1 MVKCRI
7 YPYKYDLKW
16 RVIMLNVKNVTKKF
30 DKTFAVN
37 DISFYVNDGEIAVL
51 LGPNGAGKT
60 TSIKCIAGLL
70 KYEGEIDICG
80 YINKSLDAKKLFGYV
95 PETPAMYDM
104 LTVYEHLELIAGAY
118 KIKDY
123 KEKAEVLLERFEL
136 SDKRDKLGK
145 ELSKGMQQKVSICC
159 ALLPNPKVI
168 LFDEP
173 MVGLDP
179 KAIKELSSV
188 FIELKNA
195 GCSVVISTHIINSV
209 EGLWDRALIMQE
221 GSIVMSRTRQELL
234 DTNESLE
241 EIFFHVTK
249 GIK

>member
-1 MVKCRI
+1 
-7 YPYKYDLKW
+7 
-16 RVIMLNVKNVTKKF
+16 MLNVRNVTKKF

-37 DISFYVNDGEIAVL
+37 DISFYVNDAEIAVL
-51 LGPNGAGKT
+51 LGPNGAGKS

-104 LTVYEHLELIAGAY
+104 LTVYEHLEFIAGAY

-123 KEKAEVLLERFEL
+123 KEKAEALLERFEL

-159 ALLPNPKVI
+159 ALLPNPKVM

-179 KAIKELSSV
+179 RAIKELSNV
-188 FIELKNA
+188 FLELKKE

-221 GSIVMSRTRQELL
+221 GTIVMSRTKQELL
-234 DTNESLE
+234 ATNESLE
-241 EIFFHVTK
+241 EIFFHVTE

>member
-1 MVKCRI
+1 
-7 YPYKYDLKW
+7 
-16 RVIMLNVKNVTKKF
+16 MLSVKNVTKIF
-30 DKTFAVN
+30 DKTTAVN

-70 KYEGEIDICG
+70 KYKGEIDICG

-95 PETPAMYDM
+95 PETPAMFEM
-104 LTVYEHLELIAGAY
+104 LTVYEHLEFIAGAY
-118 KIKDY
+118 KIVDY
-123 KEKAEVLLERFEL
+123 KDKAEVLLERFEL

-159 ALLPNPKVI
+159 ALLINPKVI

-179 KAIKELSSV
+179 KAIKELHSVFLELKGAGSSV
-188 FIELKNA
+188 I
-195 GCSVVISTHIINSV
+195 ISTHIINSV
-209 EGLWDRALIMQE
+209 EDIWDRALIMQD
-221 GSIVMSRTRQELL
+221 GNIMKSITKEELL
-234 DTNESLE
+234 HKNESLE
-241 EIFFHVTK
+241 DIFFDVTEDN
-249 GIK
+249 

>member
-1 MVKCRI
+1 MI
-7 YPYKYDLKW
+7 
-16 RVIMLNVKNVTKKF
+16 NVRNVTKRY
-30 DKTFAVN
+30 DKTTAVN

-80 YINKSLDAKKLFGYV
+80 YINKSLDAKKLFGFV

-104 LTVYEHLELIAGAY
+104 LTVYEHLEFIAGAY

-123 KEKAEVLLERFEL
+123 KEKAEALLERFEL

-159 ALLPNPKVI
+159 ALLINPKVI

-179 KAIKELSSV
+179 KAIKELSNV
-188 FIELKNA
+188 FLELKET

-221 GSIVMSRTRQELL
+221 GSIIMSRTKQELL
-234 DTNESLE
+234 ATNESLE
-241 EIFFHVTK
+241 EIFFHVTE

>member
-1 MVKCRI
+1 
-7 YPYKYDLKW
+7 
-16 RVIMLNVKNVTKKF
+16 MLNVKNVTKIF
-30 DKTFAVN
+30 DKTTAVN
-37 DISFYVNDGEIAVL
+37 NISFYVNDGEIAVL

-70 KYEGEIDICG
+70 KYKGEIDICG
-80 YINKSLDAKKLFGYV
+80 YINKSLYAKKLFGYV
-95 PETPAMYDM
+95 PETPAMFEM
-104 LTVYEHLELIAGAY
+104 LTVYEHLEFIAGAY
-118 KIKDY
+118 KIVDY

-159 ALLPNPKVI
+159 ALLINPKVI

-179 KAIKELSSV
+179 KAIKELSAV
-188 FIELKNA
+188 FLELKNT

-209 EGLWDRALIMQE
+209 EGLWDRVLIMQE
-221 GSIVMSRTRQELL
+221 GCIVMSRTKQELL
-234 DTNESLE
+234 ATNESLE
-241 EIFFHVTK
+241 EIFFHVTEGTK
-249 GIK
+249 

>member
-1 MVKCRI
+1 
-7 YPYKYDLKW
+7 
-16 RVIMLNVKNVTKKF
+16 MLNVRNVTKKF
-30 DKTFAVN
+30 DKTFAVK
-37 DISFYVNDGEIAVL
+37 DISFYVNDGEIAIL

-80 YINKSLDAKKLFGYV
+80 YINKSLDAKKLFGFV

-104 LTVYEHLELIAGAY
+104 LTVYEHLEFIAGAY

-159 ALLPNPKVI
+159 ALLPNPKVM

-179 KAIKELSSV
+179 KAIKELSAV
-188 FIELKNA
+188 FTELKNA

-221 GSIVMSRTRQELL
+221 GSIVMSRTKQELL
-234 DTNESLE
+234 AMNESLE
-241 EIFFHVTK
+241 EIFFHVTE
-249 GIK
+249 GIKWSHFFIYLEKH